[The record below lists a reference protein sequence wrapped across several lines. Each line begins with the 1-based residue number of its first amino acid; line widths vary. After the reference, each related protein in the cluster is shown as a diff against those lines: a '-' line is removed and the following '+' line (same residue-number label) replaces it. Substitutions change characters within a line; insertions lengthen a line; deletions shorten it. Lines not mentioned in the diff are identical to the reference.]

1 MTCGGKTWTKL
12 TWDYLANF
20 QKSLS
25 KVHQNLLKVMQSI
38 ALDNNKD
45 IHVNRGAIKILLLKL
60 QGNFIDNVIGKYA
73 GFGNIGWGW
82 G

>member
-1 MTCGGKTWTKL
+1 
-12 TWDYLANF
+12 
-20 QKSLS
+20 
-25 KVHQNLLKVMQSI
+25 MQSI